1 MVNILARYVCDKLEQ
16 VDAIRFRSG
25 GRYLSPPKE
34 VVRAWSSTWSPFR
47 TLWGYAI
54 EPTIFEDGKYKKYP
68 IFACPEQYHFP
79 EPVGSVLLT
88 YHQHQEPITLP
99 HFIGKG
105 IKYCDFKYPV
115 NILAGAFVK
124 MGFGSP
130 DAIDVKGTNIIP
142 RDVLLKL
149 VRPPV
154 NDFLAQDENTI
165 KAKPKTV
172 GFSLI
177 EVKGVQSGEKVK
189 YTVARP
195 RFSTEENLDVYRKF
209 GATRIGVALPA
220 IVGAEMCLRG
230 IADRGTISSECL
242 DPKIFLKMA
251 ADMGAPIRF
260 SEIVTKEVSF

>member
-1 MVNILARYVCDKLEQ
+1 MVNVLTRHTCDKLEQ
-16 VDAIRFRSG
+16 VDEITIRMG
-25 GRYLSPPKE
+25 GRSLSPPKD

-79 EPVGSVLLT
+79 EPAGPVLLT

-105 IKYCDFKYPV
+105 IKYCAFKYPV
-115 NILAGAFVK
+115 DIYAGAFVK

-130 DAIDVKGTNIIP
+130 DVIDVKGTKIVP

-154 NDFLAQDENTI
+154 NNFLAQDENTI
-165 KAKPKTV
+165 KAKPGRAFFV
-172 GFSLI
+172 VI
-177 EVKGVQSGEKVK
+177 EVKGVQSGEEVK
-189 YTVARP
+189 YTIPV
-195 RFSTEENLDVYRKF
+195 K
-209 GATRIGVALPA
+209 
-220 IVGAEMCLRG
+220 
-230 IADRGTISSECL
+230 
-242 DPKIFLKMA
+242 
-251 ADMGAPIRF
+251 
-260 SEIVTKEVSF
+260 